1 MNTTVSVPKLVSDL
15 VKSTKEIDNYNPY
28 GLRDGHVV
36 SVEELDVETE
46 YGKKCNCICPRCK
59 VPLIARIRGQ
69 IRRKHFAHD
78 GTSDCVGAYESALHL
93 LVKEV
98 IQEGAKIKLPPI
110 VSSHKGNG
118 FFVFDDYILS
128 NAFVSG
134 DTLIEPDNGKT
145 EIEKDLGGV
154 RPDIIIEYSG
164 KKLIIEVLVTHA
176 VDDEKRK
183 KIREMG
189 ISCIEVDFSYYRDSA
204 VDKSCIRNALAGNDN
219 NVSIKWVFCN
229 ELMPVESILKS
240 IHPKIWLLESTQQT
254 EYRIGTRIS
263 DLGFKHKILNGEK
276 IQGCPLYATRK
287 LSKELLQKIN
297 DRTLGKQSFTYA
309 DFYPLH
315 SEMRSLQEKTGLDW
329 DQAIYNN
336 CLHCKWNKG
345 ELTNLYPLEKE
356 LIICEKGDSSSHEE
370 ALKDACSMV
379 IEFASHCSIPDTPKG
394 RKEIIPFFIAAL
406 TVEKNVRLAYA
417 ETEAISILTRRYKE
431 LEENKRKQ
439 WEEKLKQEK
448 PRREKRDGN
457 YELRYKKQ
465 GTDWARN
472 KEEIE
477 KIIEDKLESINI
489 SNGLTF
495 ETWSNKAWQ
504 ELNIERLTHDYP
516 LFSKLVIHII
526 FTNTAEKKWEK
537 RNI

>member
-1 MNTTVSVPKLVSDL
+1 MSVPKLVSDL

-36 SVEELDVETE
+36 SVEELNVETE
-46 YGKKCNCICPRCK
+46 SGKKCNCICPRCK
-59 VPLIARIRGQ
+59 APLIARIRGQ
-69 IRRKHFAHD
+69 IRREHFAHD

-110 VSSHKGNG
+110 VSSLTGNG

-145 EIEKDLGGV
+145 EIEKDLGGI

-176 VDDEKRK
+176 VDDNKRI

-189 ISCIEVDFSYYRDSA
+189 ISCIEVDFSYYRHS
-204 VDKSCIRNALAGNDN
+204 VMDKSCIRNALAGNDT

-229 ELMPVESILKS
+229 ELMPVESLLKS
-240 IHPKIWLLESTQQT
+240 NHPKIWLLESTQQT
-254 EYRIGTRIS
+254 EYRIGTQIS
-263 DLGFKHKILNGEK
+263 DLGFKHRILNGEK
-276 IQGCPLYATRK
+276 IQGCPLYAARK
-287 LSKELLQKIN
+287 LSEELMQKLN
-297 DRTLGKQSFTYA
+297 DKTRGKQSFTFI
-309 DFYPLH
+309 DFKPLF
-315 SEMRSLQEKTGLDW
+315 SEMSSLQEKTGLDW

-345 ELTNLYPLEKE
+345 ELTNPYSSEKE
-356 LIICEKGDSSSHEE
+356 LIICEKGDSSSFEE
-370 ALKDACSMV
+370 AINDACSMV
-379 IEFASHCSIPDTPKG
+379 IDFASHCFIPETPEG
-394 RKEIIPFFIAAL
+394 RKEIIAFFITAL
-406 TVEKNVRLAYA
+406 KVEKNVRLANS
-417 ETEAISILTRRYKE
+417 ESEAISILTRRYIE
-431 LEENKRKQ
+431 LEEDKRKQ
-439 WEEKLKQEK
+439 LEEKLKQEK
-448 PRREKRDGN
+448 PRREKREGN
-457 YELRYKKQ
+457 SELRYKQQ
-465 GTDWARN
+465 GADWARS
-472 KEEIE
+472 KEEIV
-477 KIIEDKLESINI
+477 KIIENKLESINI

-516 LFSKLVIHII
+516 LFSKLMIHII